1 MTIALRKNYTT
12 MLDEVLKNA
21 SLSSVLDSDASVAK
35 EGNQVHEILVPKM
48 TMDAL
53 ADVDRGTGN
62 LVDGSVSLEYE
73 TKAFNFLRG
82 RRFVV
87 SQVDNE
93 ESADIAFGKLAAEFV
108 RTQVV
113 PEKDAFCFAKIAG
126 TTGISKVAQG
136 ATLST
141 GADVVAA
148 LAAAMDGM
156 DNDEVPAENRHLFIT
171 PALLGLVRDM
181 DTTKSKEILASFAS
195 ITKVP
200 QSRFYTAIDQAD
212 GTSTGE
218 TGGGYSKASAGKDI
232 NFLIVYK
239 PAVMKFDKQVASD
252 IITPQENQH
261 GYGWV
266 QKYMNYG
273 IVEVYDNKVKGI
285 YLHHK
290 A

>member
-35 EGNQVHEILVPKM
+35 EGNQVHELLVPKM

>member
-12 MLDEVLKNA
+12 NLDEVLKKE
-21 SLSSVLDSDASVAK
+21 SLTSVLDSDASVAK
-35 EGNQVHEILVPKM
+35 EGNQVHEILIPKLSVNG
-48 TMDAL
+48 L
-53 ADVDRGTGN
+53 ADINRGTGA
-62 LVDGSVSLEYE
+62 LVSGSVALEYE
-73 TKAFNFLRG
+73 TVAFNFLRG
-82 RRFVV
+82 RKFEV
-87 SQVDNE
+87 SLMDNE
-93 ESADIAFGKLAAEFV
+93 ETADVAFGKLAAEFV

-113 PEKDAFCFAKIAG
+113 PEKDAFTFATIAG
-126 TTGISKVAQG
+126 TSGISKVGSG

-141 GADVVAA
+141 GAGVIEA

-181 DTTKSKEILASFAS
+181 DTTKSREILAEFAS

-200 QSRFYTAIDQAD
+200 QARFYTAITQAD
-212 GTSTGE
+212 GTTSGQTD
-218 TGGGYSKASAGKDI
+218 GGYAKASGAKDI
-232 NFLIVYK
+232 NFMIIWK
-239 PAVMKFDKQVASD
+239 PAIIKFDKQVCSD
-252 IITPQENQH
+252 IITPEENQS

-273 IVEVYDNKVKGI
+273 LVDVYDNKVKGV

>member
-21 SLSSVLDSDASVAK
+21 SLTSVLDSDASVVK
-35 EGNQVHEILVPKM
+35 EGNQIHEILVPKM

-93 ESADIAFGKLAAEFV
+93 ETADIAFGKLASEFV

-239 PAVMKFDKQVASD
+239 PAIMKFDKQVASD

>member
-35 EGNQVHEILVPKM
+35 EGNQSHEILVPKM

-53 ADVDRGTGN
+53 ADIDRGTGN

-93 ESADIAFGKLAAEFV
+93 ETADIAFGKLAAEFV

-200 QSRFYTAIDQAD
+200 QSRFYTAIEQAD

>member
-35 EGNQVHEILVPKM
+35 EGNQVHELLVPKM

-200 QSRFYTAIDQAD
+200 QSRFYTAINQAD

>member
-35 EGNQVHEILVPKM
+35 EGNQSHEILVPKM

-53 ADVDRGTGN
+53 ADIDRGTGN

-93 ESADIAFGKLAAEFV
+93 ETADIAFGKLAAEFV

-200 QSRFYTAIDQAD
+200 QSRFFTAIDQAD